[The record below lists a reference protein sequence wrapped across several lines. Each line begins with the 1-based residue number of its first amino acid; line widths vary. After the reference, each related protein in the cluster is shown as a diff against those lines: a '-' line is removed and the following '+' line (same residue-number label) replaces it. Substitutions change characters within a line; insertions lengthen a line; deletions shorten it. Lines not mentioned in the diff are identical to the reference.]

1 MAGARTLGRVAGDVF
16 AYGAAFQ
23 GAPEEARPP
32 AGILRQQLHGLLE
45 EFRKDP
51 AAQAVAATELEEA
64 RFALVAW
71 LDETVLRTTWAGRDE
86 WQREPLQLQ
95 LFRTNRAGD
104 EFYEHLARLRPDQAD
119 AREVY
124 LLCLALGFEGHYAGQ
139 EAERRA
145 LMAREYEQLR
155 AAGRALDLGAEP
167 VAPEAYEVEIAL
179 GDPGASRVW
188 PSVLAL
194 AGGAAGV
201 LGVLWLALRF
211 LGHGVPVPPGS

>member
-1 MAGARTLGRVAGDVF
+1 MGEARTLGRAAGDVF
-16 AYGAAFQ
+16 AYALAFQ

-32 AGILRQQLHGLLE
+32 AGILREQLHGLLE

-51 AAQAVAATELEEA
+51 AAQAAAATELEEA

-71 LDETVLRTTWAGRDE
+71 ADEMVLRTSWAGREE

-104 EFYEHLARLRPDQAD
+104 EFYEHLARLRPEQAD

-155 AAGRALDLGAEP
+155 AAGRALDPGPESL
-167 VAPEAYEVEIAL
+167 APDAYDVEIAL
-179 GDPGASRVW
+179 DGAGAARVW
-188 PSVLAL
+188 PRVLAL

-211 LGHGVPVPPGS
+211 LGRGVPVPPGS